1 MADTLYVCTG
11 LNRLTGVREQ
21 CSMIAPK
28 EVAEQFLDTWKSC
41 RHRNKAFT
49 HLRLEPYN
57 PALPFNAKQKK
68 NAFHS
73 KLQHL

>member
-28 EVAEQFLDTWKSC
+28 EVADQFFEAWKKL
-41 RHRNKAFT
+41 RVRNKAYT
-49 HLRLEPYN
+49 HLRIEPYN
-57 PALPFNAKQKK
+57 PTLPFNAKQKK
-68 NAFHS
+68 KCHS
-73 KLQHL
+73 K